1 MVRRWLALLI
11 VFALAAGGLGTAGKN
26 LHINKA
32 YTGLPLTF
40 EANLG
45 QTDPQVRFV
54 SRGRDHALFLT
65 STEMVIVLA
74 PKRTRQGVFSGR
86 GASPGRPDGEAPR
99 VLRMKFAG
107 TNPGPRVSGLDE
119 FSGKTNYFIGND
131 PAQWHTNIPTY
142 ARVQYEGLYPGIDLS
157 FYGNQRQLE
166 YDYVVHPGAD
176 PSKISLE
183 FQGAQTLVVDNRG
196 DLALQM
202 RDDMV
207 WHLKPVFYQN
217 VAGVRREISGR
228 YVLKT
233 PHQVGFQVGAYD
245 PRRPLVIDPVLLAG
259 STYLGGSG
267 DDLGYAI
274 VVDSAGSAYV
284 TGTTSSANFPTT
296 AGVYKTTEPGGLPG
310 GYHVFVTKIDAG
322 GAPVYSTYLGGNVE
336 EIGYGIAVDGSGNA
350 YVTGATDS
358 TNFPTTAGAYGGG
371 VDAFVTKLNPS
382 GSALIYSTYLGGSGD
397 DWGQGIAVD
406 GSGAAYVTGH
416 TSSTNFPTANAF
428 QATYGGGASDAFVAK
443 INPSGTALVY
453 STYLGGSG
461 DESMPIPSG
470 GLPPLGPSIAV
481 DGSGSAYVTGTTTST
496 NFPTTAGAFRTTSLG
511 GGFHVFV
518 TKFSSTG
525 PRVYSTYLGGNNN
538 EVGFGVAVDGSG
550 NAYVTGATN
559 SSNFPTTA
567 GAFQKVLGGSIN
579 AFVTKFNPSGSA
591 PIYSTYL
598 GGAANDWGQGIALDV
613 SGNAYVTGYTS
624 SANFPTANA
633 FQTTYGGGTNNA
645 FVTEF
650 NSSGAAVVYST
661 YLGGSGDDQG
671 HSIAVDHSGNA
682 YVTGSTTSTNFPT
695 TSGAFQKTSAGVSP
709 SVHDAFVATIA
720 QGTPPPPPPPPIPN
734 VPLPPL
740 PPLPPP
746 LPPPPPIPI

>member
-1 MVRRWLALLI
+1 MRGSPPKRWGILLDQGGGEPLEIQSLSAYGVADIPAGESPPGSSSPLEGVRGWGGANMVRRWLALLI

-54 SRGRDHALFLT
+54 SRGRDHVLFLT
-65 STEMVIVLA
+65 STEMVLVLA

-86 GASPGRPDGEAPR
+86 GASPGRPDGEAPT

-107 TNPGPRVSGLDE
+107 ANPGPRVSGRDE
-119 FSGKTNYFIGND
+119 FSGKTNYFIGDD
-131 PAQWHTNIPTY
+131 PAQWYTNIPMY

-157 FYGNQRQLE
+157 YYGNQRQLE

-183 FQGAQTLVVDNRG
+183 FQGAQTLEVNDRG
-196 DLALQM
+196 DLTLQM
-202 RDDMV
+202 RDDVV
-207 WHLKPVFYQN
+207 WHLKPVFYQK

-233 PHQVGFQVGAYD
+233 PHQVGFLVGAYD
-245 PRRPLVIDPVLLAG
+245 PHRPLVIDPVVLAH

-267 DDLGYAI
+267 DDLGYGI

-284 TGTTSSANFPTT
+284 TGATSSANFPAT
-296 AGVYKTTEPGGLPG
+296 AGAYKTTEPVGLAG

-358 TNFPTTAGAYGGG
+358 TNFPTTAGPYGGG
-371 VDAFVTKLNPS
+371 IDAFVTKLNSS
-382 GSALIYSTYLGGSGD
+382 GSALIYSTYLGGGGD

-406 GSGAAYVTGH
+406 GSGAAYVAGP
-416 TSSTNFPTANAF
+416 TSSTNCPTANAF

-461 DESMPIPSG
+461 DESMPIPNG

-496 NFPTTAGAFRTTSLG
+496 NFPTTAGAYRTTSLG
-511 GGFHVFV
+511 GGFHVF
-518 TKFSSTG
+518 
-525 PRVYSTYLGGNNN
+525 
-538 EVGFGVAVDGSG
+538 
-550 NAYVTGATN
+550 AT
-559 SSNFPTTA
+559 
-567 GAFQKVLGGSIN
+567 
-579 AFVTKFNPSGSA
+579 
-591 PIYSTYL
+591 
-598 GGAANDWGQGIALDV
+598 
-613 SGNAYVTGYTS
+613 
-624 SANFPTANA
+624 
-633 FQTTYGGGTNNA
+633 
-645 FVTEF
+645 
-650 NSSGAAVVYST
+650 
-661 YLGGSGDDQG
+661 
-671 HSIAVDHSGNA
+671 
-682 YVTGSTTSTNFPT
+682 
-695 TSGAFQKTSAGVSP
+695 
-709 SVHDAFVATIA
+709 
-720 QGTPPPPPPPPIPN
+720 
-734 VPLPPL
+734 
-740 PPLPPP
+740 
-746 LPPPPPIPI
+746 